1 MHLFCSAANKARPGK
16 TRSPISK
23 GHKKG
28 KNTGAETTRRHIR
41 NMEKTIE
48 TGASLVFTTNKEKGL
63 NKDEPERQGSET
75 NGVR

>member
-1 MHLFCSAANKARPGK
+1 
-16 TRSPISK
+16 
-23 GHKKG
+23 
-28 KNTGAETTRRHIR
+28 
-41 NMEKTIE
+41 MEKTIE